1 MLLSRLDSFGL
12 PLCEGTEI
20 EVKFMH
26 KGRPAKAVFDVWAKY
41 EPSLYGQGKDFI
53 DGQAEFVAAEFTDTE
68 EAIPSSDLLGKV
80 EDLEDEAFEIYG
92 EMQESSSEV
101 ANLTENADSDVI
113 RTYLD
118 KARKQIKMAIDHVRS
133 MESGHDPKSHASAKI
148 RGSKHALIE
157 VEKVLVSALAKA
169 EGMLDK
175 IKRL

>member
-20 EVKFMH
+20 EVKFTH
-26 KGRPAKAVFDVWAKY
+26 KGRPAKAVFDVWAQI
-41 EPSLYGQGKDFI
+41 ESGDII
-53 DGQAEFVAAEFTDTE
+53 DGEADLVAAEYEDTE
-68 EAIPSSDLLGKV
+68 DSIDLQELSKKVGELESDAFDHYLDMKTKGEL
-80 EDLEDEAFEIYG
+80 DESI
-92 EMQESSSEV
+92 QESE
-101 ANLTENADSDVI
+101 SDVI

-133 MESGHDPKSHASAKI
+133 MEGSHDPKSHAGAKI